1 MAICFNLVAFFGLF
15 VVGLAGIGG
24 CSGKGREMDLG
35 YIILFVDIL
44 F

>member
-1 MAICFNLVAFFGLF
+1 MVICFNLVAFFGLF
-15 VVGLAGIGG
+15 VVGLAGREERWERI
-24 CSGKGREMDLG
+24 EMDLG